1 MGPVIEYSI
10 ETQAGVLFTRAP
22 AYGKQFKVNEAVCVR
37 VKPNDIVIIPEN
49 DTKNTKEAQKS

>member
-22 AYGKQFKVNEAVCVR
+22 AYGRQFKVKEAVCVR
-37 VKPNDIVIIPEN
+37 IKPDDIIIIPDNGAKDDDKAE
-49 DTKNTKEAQKS
+49 